1 MEAEVE
7 LISTTTAKA
16 NGNVLVLRVLSIDL
30 LRKTLDAMSGAP
42 FIPIKVA
49 QWGIKPK
56 TRVPGY
62 KITTFPRGLG

>member
-30 LRKTLDAMSGAP
+30 LRKTLNAVSG
-42 FIPIKVA
+42 
-49 QWGIKPK
+49 
-56 TRVPGY
+56 
-62 KITTFPRGLG
+62 PRSFL